1 MNSSTPP
8 SLTPAQLDAMQS
20 RFALRVCARLDEATA
35 QLPHD
40 ISERLRVAREQ
51 AVAAAVA
58 GRLQSLAPAKVSVA
72 PSAVVW
78 SSGQVALAGAGAG
91 GPQHHGRQPRE
102 DATGWFWRLASAL
115 PVLALV
121 AGLWG
126 IQQWYQREQILAA
139 ADVDMALLADELPPT
154 AYADPGFEEFL
165 QTSTAPVSEP
175 TSAGPAA
182 LRRTDLHST
191 AL

>member
-1 MNSSTPP
+1 MHSSTPP
-8 SLTPAQLDAMQS
+8 SLTSAQLDALQS
-20 RFALRVCARLDEATA
+20 RFALRVCARLDEASN

-51 AVAAAVA
+51 AVAVAMA
-58 GRLQSLAPAKVSVA
+58 GRLQSLAPAKAQAA
-72 PSAVVW
+72 PPAVVW
-78 SSGQVALAGAGAG
+78 SSGQVALAGAATG

-115 PVLALV
+115 PVLALL

-126 IQQWYQREQILAA
+126 IQQWHQREQIQAV

-165 QTSTAPVSEP
+165 QTSAAPIYPTVSNEP
-175 TSAGPAA
+175 ASIPNTS
-182 LRRTDLHST
+182 LRST

>member
-1 MNSSTPP
+1 MNSPTPP

-20 RFALRVCARLDEATA
+20 RFALRVCDRLDEATA
-35 QLPHD
+35 HLPHD
-40 ISERLRVAREQ
+40 IAERLRVAREQ
-51 AVAAAVA
+51 AVASAMA
-58 GRLQSLAPAKVSVA
+58 GRLMGVAPAKAASA

-91 GPQHHGRQPRE
+91 GPQHHGRQARE

-126 IQQWYQREQILAA
+126 IQQWYQREQIQAV

-165 QTSTAPVSEP
+165 QTSTAPVNLPANGS
-175 TSAGPAA
+175 PAA
-182 LRRTDLHST
+182 LSRTDLRST

>member
-1 MNSSTPP
+1 MTPSMP
-8 SLTPAQLDAMQS
+8 SSLTPAQLDALQS
-20 RFALRVCARLDEATA
+20 RFALRVCARLEEASA

-51 AVAAAVA
+51 AVAVA
-58 GRLQSLAPAKVSVA
+58 MSGRLQSLVPTKAHVA

-78 SSGQVALAGAGAG
+78 SSGQVALAGAATG

-115 PVLALV
+115 PVLALL

-126 IQQWYQREQILAA
+126 IQQWHQREQIQAV

-165 QTSTAPVSEP
+165 QTSAAPINPSVS
-175 TSAGPAA
+175 SQPAS
-182 LRRTDLHST
+182 LPNTLSRST